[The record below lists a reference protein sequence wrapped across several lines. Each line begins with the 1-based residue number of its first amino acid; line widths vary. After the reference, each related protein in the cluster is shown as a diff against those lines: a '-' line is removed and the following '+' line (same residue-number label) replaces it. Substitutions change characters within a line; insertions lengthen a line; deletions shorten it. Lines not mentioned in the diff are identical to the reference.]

1 MSRVGWSLN
10 LPPTLDHLPRSF
22 AILPSYAVPVRR
34 HMPGWWRGHPG
45 RSCFL
50 VRPSRDRRSS
60 RAHVRTNAAR
70 ARTCRGGV
78 VSASIRRIQ
87 FLKGNHRRP
96 LWGHQPKPLRAPPG
110 SALGRLQR
118 FSRCPANG
126 GYRRSAADGGR
137 CREGPLTDPIA
148 DAQAG
153 LWELVKMPPKR
164 PSDRAIASSARG
176 AGRKQ
181 RHRRLFV
188 AMYQAATPLD
198 IGHDN
203 RRKGL
208 WSSSASVKDLACF
221 FACAN
226 RTPSK
231 ELCFRKFYLPFRQL
245 GVLRAAGVHVHP

>member
-96 LWGHQPKPLRAPPG
+96 LWASIAVPAASAERRFWG
-110 SALGRLQR
+110 SEAVR
-118 FSRCPANG
+118 RC
-126 GYRRSAADGGR
+126 
-137 CREGPLTDPIA
+137 
-148 DAQAG
+148 
-153 LWELVKMPPKR
+153 
-164 PSDRAIASSARG
+164 
-176 AGRKQ
+176 
-181 RHRRLFV
+181 
-188 AMYQAATPLD
+188 
-198 IGHDN
+198 
-203 RRKGL
+203 
-208 WSSSASVKDLACF
+208 
-221 FACAN
+221 
-226 RTPSK
+226 
-231 ELCFRKFYLPFRQL
+231 RQL
-245 GVLRAAGVHVHP
+245 GRANFWVRLSATCSAMCREARRGRLPPSLPDLTAAP

>member
-96 LWGHQPKPLRAPPG
+96 LWGKCRHN
-110 SALGRLQR
+110 
-118 FSRCPANG
+118 CPAAA
-126 GYRRSAADGGR
+126 SAARRRWQSSVRRKHRHSAHPQGR
-137 CREGPLTDPIA
+137 
-148 DAQAG
+148 
-153 LWELVKMPPKR
+153 
-164 PSDRAIASSARG
+164 ASRG
-176 AGRKQ
+176 AFLENRKATVRKKEAGRKAFCQ
-181 RHRRLFV
+181 HSRYLC
-188 AMYQAATPLD
+188 AQAQSP
-198 IGHDN
+198 
-203 RRKGL
+203 
-208 WSSSASVKDLACF
+208 
-221 FACAN
+221 
-226 RTPSK
+226 
-231 ELCFRKFYLPFRQL
+231 
-245 GVLRAAGVHVHP
+245 